1 MITHV
6 TKSTQDKP
14 YPISRLFSAL
24 EEIIK
29 QGNVKHIAQRFY
41 FKSKQDVQEY
51 PEASLWYQLYLV
63 LSLRGFKDKIVHE
76 SEYELDEKGV
86 LIISRY
92 FSIVRSTDFE
102 PEFDTRFRHFLHLQ
116 TTLLSLTNQFD
127 QLVNT
132 LSD

>member
-14 YPISRLFSAL
+14 YPIGRLFSAL

-29 QGNVKHIAQRFY
+29 QGNMKHITQRFY
-41 FKSKQDVQEY
+41 FKSKHGVQEY
-51 PEASLWYQLYLV
+51 PEASLWYQLYLE

-86 LIISRY
+86 LTISRY
-92 FSIVRSTDFE
+92 FSIVKSTDFE

-116 TTLLSLTNQFD
+116 STLLSLTNQFD

>member
-29 QGNVKHIAQRFY
+29 QGNVEHIAQRFY

-51 PEASLWYQLYLV
+51 PEASLWYQLYLA

-86 LIISRY
+86 LTISRY
-92 FSIVRSTDFE
+92 FSIVRSTYFE

-116 TTLLSLTNQFD
+116 STLLSLTNQFD
-127 QLVNT
+127 HLI
-132 LSD
+132 LSRPK